1 MYVHLDNQVMVPFVL
16 VYTRYLGD
24 LNTNVRIDN
33 HLAGGVDLDIYFF
46 VCFVLKM
53 SCLLFL
59 DRF

>member
-33 HLAGGVDLDIYFF
+33 HLAGGVDLGIYFL
-46 VCFVLKM
+46 FVLY
-53 SCLLFL
+53 
-59 DRF
+59 